1 MNLRK
6 SYQQKRTG
14 LMYLMTDLKEGRCML
29 SRFFV
34 FFSFF
39 MVFNSWAGFN
49 ENESKQL
56 EEIKS
61 FWIQS
66 TGNNLEKIKEQER
79 KINEIFPEKKIAL
92 ERMMDSWQEYIKNRC
107 SFENF
112 ESLGTDAEIASILMC
127 TSKEQDKFIQYL
139 EEINSMP

>member
-1 MNLRK
+1 
-6 SYQQKRTG
+6 
-14 LMYLMTDLKEGRCML
+14 MYLMTDLKEGRCML

-49 ENESKQL
+49 ESESKQL

-66 TGNNLEKIKEQER
+66 TGNNLERIKEQER